1 MHFIIGIKP
10 VRNVPMNV
18 FLAARMHENETTLVG
33 GKIYDH
39 RKIHQFISADW
50 TEGVCR
56 SNDD

>member
-1 MHFIIGIKP
+1 MHLIIGIKP

-18 FLAARMHENETTLVG
+18 CLAATMHETTLVG

-39 RKIHQFISADW
+39 CKIHQFISADW

>member
-1 MHFIIGIKP
+1 MHLIIGIKP

-18 FLAARMHENETTLVG
+18 CLAARMHENETTLVG

-50 TEGVCR
+50 MGVCR